1 MFTLLY
7 KTLKT
12 LSRLPGEDSGKT
24 LTDFSDSGQ
33 IAEWAREAMAYLV
46 EAGIVNG
53 SNGKLLPTD
62 TTTRA
67 EIAQVLYNL
76 MSK

>member
-1 MFTLLY
+1 
-7 KTLKT
+7 
-12 LSRLPGEDSGKT
+12 
-24 LTDFSDSGQ
+24 
-33 IAEWAREAMAYLV
+33 MAYLV